1 MSKHDAIDDV
11 PTADDVRAALNSV
24 LASDVLRNS
33 PQLAAFLRFVVE
45 AVLHGN
51 GERIKGYTIAVEVFR
66 RDADFDPQ
74 IDPIVRVEATRL
86 RRALERYYG
95 GVGADSPVRINL
107 ARGSYVPTF
116 SYRPSS
122 HPSPA
127 ARAYSE
133 IGNGMPTLLVEPFD
147 MLSTQGAQ
155 SMSPRALHEKLCDAF
170 ARFDTINIAV
180 EAGNPGH
187 EPVSDY
193 RLNGTLESRDDGTTT
208 VRFRLVDMANRTVV
222 WSRAFERTATA
233 GGRADAED
241 AIVTELAAVLVQ
253 PFGVIRAHERL
264 RHLATGDGDPRYRCI
279 VEASESFR
287 SFDPG
292 QHAHARACLERL
304 TSANPGFSIG
314 FAYLAAIYFREF
326 QYGYSESQNDR
337 AMLDCALEFARRAIE
352 LKPQSSLAYQ
362 MLFGVL
368 FARREIAAAFAAGDK
383 AIALNRYDMTVVSDY
398 GGRLVMTGEIERGM
412 NILMRAAEFGTVRPS
427 WYHFYLFL
435 GSYLRGDLINTIHHA
450 NQITNENYPLRPIA
464 HALAAMRAGEPERAA
479 QALDRLKVL
488 RPAWAA
494 NPRRELE
501 KFIPNAEITGR
512 LTNDLTKAG
521 LVST

>member
-1 MSKHDAIDDV
+1 
-11 PTADDVRAALNSV
+11 
-24 LASDVLRNS
+24 
-33 PQLAAFLRFVVE
+33 
-45 AVLHGN
+45 
-51 GERIKGYTIAVEVFR
+51 
-66 RDADFDPQ
+66 
-74 IDPIVRVEATRL
+74 
-86 RRALERYYG
+86 
-95 GVGADSPVRINL
+95 
-107 ARGSYVPTF
+107 
-116 SYRPSS
+116 
-122 HPSPA
+122 
-127 ARAYSE
+127 
-133 IGNGMPTLLVEPFD
+133 
-147 MLSTQGAQ
+147 
-155 SMSPRALHEKLCDAF
+155 
-170 ARFDTINIAV
+170 
-180 EAGNPGH
+180 
-187 EPVSDY
+187 
-193 RLNGTLESRDDGTTT
+193 
-208 VRFRLVDMANRTVV
+208 
-222 WSRAFERTATA
+222 
-233 GGRADAED
+233 
-241 AIVTELAAVLVQ
+241 
-253 PFGVIRAHERL
+253 
-264 RHLATGDGDPRYRCI
+264 LATGDGDPRYRCI

-450 NQITNENYPLRPIA
+450 NQITN
-464 HALAAMRAGEPERAA
+464 
-479 QALDRLKVL
+479 
-488 RPAWAA
+488 
-494 NPRRELE
+494 
-501 KFIPNAEITGR
+501 
-512 LTNDLTKAG
+512 
-521 LVST
+521 